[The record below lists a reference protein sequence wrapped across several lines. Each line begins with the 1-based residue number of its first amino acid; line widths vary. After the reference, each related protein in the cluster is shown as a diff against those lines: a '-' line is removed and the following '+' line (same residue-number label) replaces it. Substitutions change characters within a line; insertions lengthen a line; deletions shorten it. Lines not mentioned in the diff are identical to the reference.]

1 MKAINIFLRRT
12 YIVPILIAGLA
23 ISSLAQ
29 SPNGQTQRQNDE
41 SACSHAASKS
51 GKHKTLKDAG
61 IGAVGGAVV
70 GKIVHKP
77 GAGAAAGAAAGGI
90 YGHKKSKNGGF
101 SDKKYNKCMRDK
113 GYNN

>member
-1 MKAINIFLRRT
+1 M
-12 YIVPILIAGLA
+12 YIIPALVAGLT
-23 ISSLAQ
+23 ITSLAQ

-41 SACSHAASKS
+41 NACSQTATKT

-70 GKIVHKP
+70 GKIAHKP
-77 GAGAAAGAAAGGI
+77 GAGAAVGAASGGI

-101 SDKKYNKCMRDK
+101 SNKKYDKCMKDK